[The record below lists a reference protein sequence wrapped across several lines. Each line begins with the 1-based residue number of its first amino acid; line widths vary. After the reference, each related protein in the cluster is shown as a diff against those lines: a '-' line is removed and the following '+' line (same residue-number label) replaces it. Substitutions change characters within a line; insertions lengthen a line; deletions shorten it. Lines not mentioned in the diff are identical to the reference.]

1 MKKEI
6 MSGVKALLAGM
17 LVVPCSRAAA
27 RRLLRGMRQNPSE
40 STEPVS
46 SSEEETSKEK
56 ITLTIESSQQNVQGN
71 QYAFCEE
78 NIAAFEEAHPNITIE
93 VLLDPDEQ
101 ITSILQTK
109 LAAGQPSDIVV
120 YNKVSAE
127 NELDAVNNF
136 VDLSDEPFVDN

>member
-17 LVVPCSRAAA
+17 LVVSMLAGCGQEAAQGDA
-27 RRLLRGMRQNPSE
+27 SNPSE

-109 LAAGQPSDIVV
+109 LAAGQLRI
-120 YNKVSAE
+120 
-127 NELDAVNNF
+127 L
-136 VDLSDEPFVDN
+136 LSITRFPRRMSWMRSIILWIFLTSLS

>member
-6 MSGVKALLAGM
+6 VSGVKALLAGM
-17 LVVPCSRAAA
+17 LVASMLGRGQEAASGDA
-27 RRLLRGMRQNPSE
+27 SNPSE

-46 SSEEETSKEK
+46 SSEEEASKEK
-56 ITLTIESSQQNVQGN
+56 NNADYRIKPAKRSGATSMPF
-71 QYAFCEE
+71 ARE

-109 LAAGQPSDIVV
+109 LAAGQLSDIVV
-120 YNKVSAE
+120 YNKVSKWRM
-127 NELDAVNNF
+127 
-136 VDLSDEPFVDN
+136 SWIGQ

>member
-17 LVVPCSRAAA
+17 LVVSMLAGCGQEAAQGDA
-27 RRLLRGMRQNPSE
+27 SNPSE

-56 ITLTIESSQQNVQGN
+56 ITLTIESSQQNVQG
-71 QYAFCEE
+71 QPVCLLRGEYSGV
-78 NIAAFEEAHPNITIE
+78 EEAHPNITIE

-127 NELDAVNNF
+127 NELDAVNNLWIF
-136 VDLSDEPFVDN
+136 LTSLS